1 MAVTRRDVIR
11 LIVVIGIV
19 LLIALPTITYPL
31 GRDQGE
37 FATIGRGILNG
48 RIPYVD
54 LWNPKPPAV
63 FYVYAAAMAL
73 FGQTV
78 PALRALDLLA
88 YPVIA
93 AALWQ
98 IGRRLA
104 SPRVGEWAVLLFGVF
119 YFTETFWTLTQNDGL
134 VLLPMSLAAVCMIEA
149 VFQKRA
155 SAWTFAAGMLSGWVF
170 WFKYP
175 FALFAAALVIGFVLA
190 LGLRNWRKAI
200 RPVLLFVVGWLLTV
214 GGGAAYLIAIGAWDA
229 LIESV
234 RVTTGY
240 TALGFSPDEFIR
252 GFSIGIGS
260 RLLYWG
266 VLFALAAFAL
276 IPRRASTENLGES
289 QPRIGWIIGCWL
301 IAGTVILLIQA
312 KGYDYHWLPMLP
324 PLAMYGAATVERL
337 IARVRMTG
345 SPAAGLAR
353 GITAALFLAIPVIG
367 IGSRTAAYL
376 TGAEDQTAYFAR
388 FQAGE
393 FVADE
398 TLRVTEFLQARVL
411 PGDSLF
417 IWGFRPEVYY
427 TSRLNPA
434 VRFIFQYPLT
444 ASWYPPEWREETVEI
459 LWAALPP
466 YVLVLQ
472 ADYLDW
478 VTGRTDTDSNMLLQE
493 YEELNDWL
501 IFNYTYET
509 QIGNFL
515 IWRRN

>member
-1 MAVTRRDVIR
+1 MVVTRRDVIR
-11 LIVVIGIV
+11 LIVLIGIV

-104 SPRVGEWAVLLFGVF
+104 SPRMGEWAALLFGIF
-119 YFTETFWTLTQNDGL
+119 YFSETFWTLTQNDGL
-134 VLLPMSLAAVCMIEA
+134 VLLPMSLAAVCMVEA
-149 VFQKRA
+149 VFQKRTGV
-155 SAWTFAAGMLSGWVF
+155 WTFTAGALSGWVF

-190 LGLRNWRKAI
+190 FGVRNWRMLI
-200 RPVLLFVVGWLLTV
+200 RPILLFAVGWALTA

-252 GFSIGIGS
+252 GFRIGIGS

-266 VLFALAAFAL
+266 VLFVLAAFAL
-276 IPRRASTENLGES
+276 IPRRASTEKLGES
-289 QPRIGWIIGCWL
+289 RPRIG
-301 IAGTVILLIQA
+301 
-312 KGYDYHWLPMLP
+312 
-324 PLAMYGAATVERL
+324 
-337 IARVRMTG
+337 
-345 SPAAGLAR
+345 
-353 GITAALFLAIPVIG
+353 
-367 IGSRTAAYL
+367 
-376 TGAEDQTAYFAR
+376 
-388 FQAGE
+388 
-393 FVADE
+393 
-398 TLRVTEFLQARVL
+398 
-411 PGDSLF
+411 
-417 IWGFRPEVYY
+417 
-427 TSRLNPA
+427 
-434 VRFIFQYPLT
+434 
-444 ASWYPPEWREETVEI
+444 
-459 LWAALPP
+459 
-466 YVLVLQ
+466 
-472 ADYLDW
+472 
-478 VTGRTDTDSNMLLQE
+478 
-493 YEELNDWL
+493 
-501 IFNYTYET
+501 
-509 QIGNFL
+509 
-515 IWRRN
+515 